1 MAAQTIGEYRVVREL
16 GRGGMGAV
24 YLAEDPLLAR
34 SVAIKVIDGFADDP
48 SARARF
54 LIEARAIA
62 RLNHPNVVAI
72 YRIAEHDGQP
82 YLVSEYVD
90 GVALDRT
97 IHAIAPDQRAAIARG
112 LTEGLAAAHRQGI
125 LHRDVKPSNVVV
137 AADGTVKL
145 LDFGLAKLDL
155 TDRSAE
161 SSAESTA
168 ESTDDPVAPTRARRS
183 RTDDLDA
190 TATFTPPAPTPTPA
204 GQVGELTRA
213 GSRLGTPR
221 YMSPEAWRG
230 ERLTAASDVYSLGL
244 VLWELYAG
252 RHPLAGLA
260 PEALAGAAA
269 QVPPIA
275 GAALIEPALA
285 AVIDRATAARSEAR
299 FADAGALAAAL
310 TAALAAPPRES
321 SSAAPRDDRPS
332 AALAATMLAG
342 GLAAVVGLTWMVWP
356 SSSSSS
362 RRPAA
367 SAPAVGPGSVPDPA
381 MRRRLTSTDGC
392 ARDPLFVPGDR
403 LLFTRRADQTSA
415 LVVLETDGQERTVV
429 SEAAFASM
437 PTPGLHPG
445 QVVYLSDASGAT
457 SIRAFEPTIG
467 STTALSDGIAVTT
480 SEQTLYYV
488 TDADRGQIWRRRAGV
503 SAPWARLPAGLQAY
517 ALASSPTGTH
527 LAVVTGTP
535 SVLPELCVIEVA
547 TATATCPETDE
558 AQNGRPAF
566 APDGRAIY
574 YASRTG
580 VRRLDLATGA
590 DALVIPE
597 VRAGGGL
604 AISDDGTRLVRSECR
619 TWGSIVAI
627 GDGPPEVLVPLP
639 YVTRPTVGPDGALY
653 LVAKRAGRGGTRLV
667 EWRPGQDVDAAPTLF
682 EHAGEIG
689 AADLASDQQRLVF
702 TVDGADAGVLVLAR
716 AGGTPERWHAA
727 TDTYDAHWLIDGSV
741 IYTREERG
749 YRVERVERP
758 GAAPELLVEDAE
770 VGDVDL
776 ASGRVLLVR
785 DTTLAWLD
793 PTTRAVTPQA
803 AQLDGKPI
811 TDARITPD
819 GQFAIVVTADDETTV
834 VRVELAT
841 GASRVLHRLAR
852 GDGAS
857 RVAVLPDGRAV
868 FRALRWLGDLYE
880 ERGRF

>member
-285 AVIDRATAARSEAR
+285 AVIDRATAARPEAR

-310 TAALAAPPRES
+310 TAALAAPVV
-321 SSAAPRDDRPS
+321 APAGDRPTP
-332 AALAATMLAG
+332 ALAVAMVAG
-342 GLAAVVGLTWMVWP
+342 GAAAIAGLLAVVWP
-356 SSSSSS
+356 RSPSP
-362 RRPAA
+362 RRPAG
-367 SAPAVGPGSVPDPA
+367 SIAVGAADRPVASGA
-381 MRRRLTSTDGC
+381 RRLTSTEGC
-392 ARDPLFVPGDR
+392 ARDPLFLPGGR
-403 LLFTRRADQTSA
+403 LLFTRRADQRSEVFA
-415 LVVLETDGQERTVV
+415 LDAAGAATPLV
-429 SEAAFASM
+429 SEAGFASM
-437 PTPGLHPG
+437 PTRGQHPG
-445 QVVYLSDASGAT
+445 QVVYLSEAGDGESA
-457 SIRAFEPTIG
+457 IRAFEPAIG
-467 STTALSDGIAVTT
+467 ATTAIGQGYAVATGH
-480 SEQTLYYV
+480 QLLYYV
-488 TDADRGQIWRRRAGV
+488 TEADRGQIWRRRGAAA
-503 SAPWARLPAGLQAY
+503 APLVRLPDGRQVY
-517 ALASSPTGTH
+517 ALASSPAETH
-527 LAVVTGTP
+527 LAAITATP
-535 SVLPELCVIEVA
+535 SSLPGLCVIELE
-547 TATATCPETDE
+547 TAAVTCPKTEH
-558 AQNGRPAF
+558 AQNARPAF
-566 APDGRAIY
+566 APDGRALY
-574 YASRTG
+574 YAARSG

-590 DALVIPE
+590 DAVVLPDVW
-597 VRAGGGL
+597 ASGGL
-604 AISDDGTRLVRSECR
+604 AISDDGSRLVRSECR
-619 TWGSIVAI
+619 TWGSIVALD
-627 GDGPPEVLVPLP
+627 DGPPEVFVEVP
-639 YVTRPTVGPDGALY
+639 YATRPTAGPDGATY
-653 LVAKRAGRGGTRLV
+653 LIAARRAGGTRII
-667 EWRPGQDVDAAPTLF
+667 EWRPGQKVSSAPSLF
-682 EHAGEIG
+682 EHAGEVG
-689 AADLASDQQRLVF
+689 AVDLSDDQRRLVF
-702 TVDGADAGVLVLAR
+702 TTDGEGGGVLAIER
-716 AGGTPERWHAA
+716 AGGAPVVWTQAL
-727 TDTYDAHWLIDGSV
+727 DTYDAHWLPDDSV
-741 IYTREERG
+741 IYSREADGG
-749 YRVERVERP
+749 YRVERVARP
-758 GAAPELLVEDAE
+758 GAAPEVLAQAAE
-770 VGDVDL
+770 VGDVERTG
-776 ASGRVLLVR
+776 GRVLIVR
-785 DTTLAWLD
+785 DTTLAWLT
-793 PTTRAVTPQA
+793 PSTRAIAPQP
-803 AQLDGKPI
+803 AQLDGHMI
-811 TDARITPD
+811 TDARLLPD
-819 GQFAIVVTADDETTV
+819 GRAAIVVTHGPAVTFH
-834 VRVELAT
+834 RVDLAT
-841 GASRVLHRLAR
+841 GSTRVVYKLQR
-852 GDGAS
+852 GDDAG
-857 RVAVLPDGRAV
+857 RVGVLPDGRVVFPAV
-868 FRALRWLGDLYE
+868 RWLGDLYE